1 MFKSMQTE
9 LKSNTKSVWSQL
21 ISFRRGLVYKHF
33 IYTFSLGLMNV
44 HYMPR
49 KNGQIVYIIAKSTL
63 FAVFL
68 RANSVQV
75 VPALECYND
84 FIQ

>member
-1 MFKSMQTE
+1 MIKKQYKIRMVAVNQFSTR
-9 LKSNTKSVWSQL
+9 LSVANTLYVH
-21 ISFRRGLVYKHF
+21 IF
-33 IYTFSLGLMNV
+33 LGLMNV

-63 FAVFL
+63 CAVFL